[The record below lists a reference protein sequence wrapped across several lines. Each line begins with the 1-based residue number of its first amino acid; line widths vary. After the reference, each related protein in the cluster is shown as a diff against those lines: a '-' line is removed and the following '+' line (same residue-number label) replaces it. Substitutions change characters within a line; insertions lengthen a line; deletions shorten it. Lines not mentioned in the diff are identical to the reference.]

1 MGMAMR
7 VPVREDIQLW
17 CEAGV
22 PRRLV
27 WRRERWRVIDTP
39 TLQADGNLWDAWRF
53 TARSDQD
60 HRTVVVDVERVGERW
75 LLVAAWD

>member
-1 MGMAMR
+1 
-7 VPVREDIQLW
+7 
-17 CEAGV
+17 
-22 PRRLV
+22 
-27 WRRERWRVIDTP
+27 VIDTP
-39 TLQADGNLWDAWRF
+39 TLHANGNLWDAWRF